1 MDSFRRGAASFAF
14 RSGVLGELIQ
24 HFGDWASDA
33 YKTYLE
39 ISLPVKVQV
48 AEQMKLHILQHTSV
62 VSFVQ
67 RKTTTLFY
75 LGFLVGGLKFYF
87 RCSFFVFQLFYWK

>member
-1 MDSFRRGAASFAF
+1 MALAGVSFPHLYRFRRGAASFAF
-14 RSGVLGELIQ
+14 RSGVPGELIQ
-24 HFGDWASDA
+24 NFGDWASDA

-62 VSFVQ
+62 V
-67 RKTTTLFY
+67 
-75 LGFLVGGLKFYF
+75 
-87 RCSFFVFQLFYWK
+87 